1 VTIKSIFH
9 LWNVLAHYAGV
20 LNHLTNNREGGSE
33 MSERMVKEKQKVL
46 NNFME
51 KNGKVKTIPA
61 QQKKKLFLLEHM
73 AEGLKVGTKYSEKE
87 INEYIKHFH
96 DDFATLR
103 REFIIHQFMYRENS
117 VYEVNPKEMWGS
129 TPLYKQ

>member
-1 VTIKSIFH
+1 
-9 LWNVLAHYAGV
+9 
-20 LNHLTNNREGGSE
+20 